1 MSENTFLQR
10 FASVQAE
17 LKAPKARTNK
27 FGGYKY
33 RSCEDILKAA
43 KPLLKKHSLV
53 LTMTDTIQEA
63 NGRFYVVATAIVS
76 RHRGPAY
83 HPGHRLRPGSRGEK
97 GHGRQPD
104 HRAPPPAMPGSMP
117 STAVLSGRCH
127 RRRTVPSRRR
137 RTSSLQIIPCADC
150 KYNILPHN
158 DGKRSY
164 TPPQI
169 AAMTKKAFGRELCW
183 KCAEKARDSGKK
195 A

>member
-1 MSENTFLQR
+1 MTGWTATPSPTGKCGNERSPHVRKHLLQR

-76 RHRGPAY
+76 DTEGLHTIQATACAREA
-83 HPGHRLRPGSRGEK
+83 EAKK
-97 GHGRQPD
+97 GMDDSQITG
-104 HRAPPPAMPGSMP
+104 
-117 STAVLSGRCH
+117 TASSYARKYALNGLFCLDDVTDADSA
-127 RRRTVPSRRR
+127 SRRR
-137 RTSSLQIIPCADC
+137 RTSSLRSSPARTVNTTFCPITTA
-150 KYNILPHN
+150 KGVILLP
-158 DGKRSY
+158 RSR
-164 TPPQI
+164 P
-169 AAMTKKAFGRELCW
+169 
-183 KCAEKARDSGKK
+183 
-195 A
+195 

>member
-76 RHRGPAY
+76 DTEGLHTIQATACAREA
-83 HPGHRLRPGSRGEK
+83 EAKK
-97 GHGRQPD
+97 GMDDSQITG
-104 HRAPPPAMPGSMP
+104 
-117 STAVLSGRCH
+117 TA
-127 RRRTVPSRRR
+127 
-137 RTSSLQIIPCADC
+137 SSYARKYALNGLFCLDDVTDADSAKQEAEDELFAIIPCADC